1 MSLIEVNNL
10 TFSYD
15 SSAENIFEDVSFKI
29 DSNWKLG
36 FVGRNGRGKT
46 TFLKL
51 LCNEYEYSGSIKS
64 SVNFEYFPYQV
75 KNKACTVLDVI
86 ETINPDYE
94 LWKISIEL
102 QNLNIDEN
110 ILDCVYDNLSN
121 GEQVKVLLAI
131 MFSKDN
137 NFLLI
142 DEPTNHL
149 DGLARREVA
158 DYLKSKKGFIL
169 VSHDRYFLDNVV
181 DYIMAINKASIDI
194 EKGNFCSWYNNKE
207 RKDNYEIKKNEKLKK
222 EIVQLEASSKRVND
236 WAQAAEKSKFGGS
249 LTDRGYAGHKAAKL
263 QKRSKAV
270 ETRKNKTI
278 EEKSNLMKDVET
290 AIDLKMFPLK
300 HHKKTLVNIEDLSI
314 SYGSKHVFENFNL
327 TIQQGEKILI
337 KGSNG
342 CGKSSILKAIVGETE
357 YKGTIKKAE
366 NIKISY
372 IMQDVSELKGRIDSL
387 AQEKGIDITLL
398 NTILR
403 QLGFERYHLEK
414 KIEELSEGQKKKM
427 MLAVSLCEPAHLYI
441 WDEPLNYLDIF
452 SRIQLENLIKNHDM
466 TLIMVEHDDSF
477 NRSLDFK
484 VLDL

>member
-15 SSAENIFEDVSFKI
+15 SSAESIFEDVSFKI

-51 LCNEYEYSGSIKS
+51 LRNEYEYSGSIKS

-102 QNLNIDEN
+102 QNLNIDES
-110 ILDCVYDNLSN
+110 IFDCVYDNLSN

-194 EKGNFCSWYNNKE
+194 EKGNFSSWYSNKE

-222 EIVQLEASSKRVND
+222 EIVQLETSSKRVND

-278 EEKSNLMKDVET
+278 EEKSKLMKDVET
-290 AIDLKMFPLK
+290 AIELKMFPLK
-300 HHKKTLVNIEDLSI
+300 HHKKTLVDIEDLSI

-327 TIQQGEKILI
+327 KIQQGEKILI

-342 CGKSSILKAIVGETE
+342 CGKSSILKAIVGEIE
-357 YKGTIKKAE
+357 YLGTIKKAE

-372 IMQDVSELKGRIDSL
+372 IMQDVSDLKGRIDSL
-387 AQEKGIDITLL
+387 AQEKGIDVTLL

-452 SRIQLENLIKNHDM
+452 SRIQLENLIKNYDM

-484 VLDL
+484 VVDL